1 MYLAWLHRE
10 LRILNCRCKVTVHT
24 VTHLTITKYE
34 KWVREVRG

>member
-1 MYLAWLHRE
+1 MCLAWLRCVM
-10 LRILNCRCKVTVHT
+10 RILKYRCKVTVHT